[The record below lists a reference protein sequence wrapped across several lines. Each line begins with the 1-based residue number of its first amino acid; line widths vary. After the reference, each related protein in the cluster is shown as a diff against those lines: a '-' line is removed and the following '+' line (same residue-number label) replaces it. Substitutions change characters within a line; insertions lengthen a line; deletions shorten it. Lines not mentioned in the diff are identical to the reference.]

1 MNRGEQ
7 DYIKAI
13 YQLYEKATTEKKEE
27 KHISNNVLAEYLGHT
42 PQTAN
47 ETIKKLAKK
56 DLLIYKPYKGCILTK
71 KGKEVGLRLVRIHRL
86 WEVFLVEKLNYTWEE
101 VHQEAEQLE
110 HATSKNLEKKL
121 YYFLKEPNYCPH
133 GNPIPDLAGKTA
145 KKKLIPLS
153 EGNPGEMYRF
163 KKVADKQELLI
174 YLNNKGITLGDI
186 FIVRKKDYFSKV
198 LQISKGEKNIILG
211 FNVSEFLF
219 VEKIEEEFK
228 W

>member
-13 YQLYEKATTEKKEE
+13 YQLYEKAATEKKEE
-27 KHISNNVLAEYLGHT
+27 NYISNNTLAEYLGHT

-56 DLLIYKPYKGCILTK
+56 DLLFYKPYKGCILTK
-71 KGKEVGLRLVRIHRL
+71 MGREVGLRLVRVHRL
-86 WEVFLVEKLNYTWEE
+86 WEVFLVEKLHYTWEE

-110 HATSKNLEKKL
+110 HATSSNLEKKL

-133 GNPIPDLAGKTA
+133 GNPIPDLSGKTA

-153 EGNPGEMYRF
+153 EGDPGVIYKF
-163 KKVADKQELLI
+163 KKVVDKHELLI
-174 YLNNKGITLGDI
+174 YLNNKGITLGDVL
-186 FIVRKKDYFSKV
+186 IVKEKDYFSKV
-198 LQISKGEKNIILG
+198 LQISKDQENIILG
-211 FNVSEFLF
+211 FNVSKFLF
-219 VEKIEEEFK
+219 VEKIEGEFS
-228 W
+228 